1 MNRHYDTERPHQGIG
16 MVPPAQRFFPTA
28 AGSPPRRPAAA
39 LDDTALAEDRT
50 ADGWVSRKV
59 PTCGTISVS
68 WQQFSVG
75 KHRAG
80 RAVDV
85 HVTDELLQAWDG
97 AELIKTVVRTSRGK
111 VRKKH
116 AAGGRR

>member
-1 MNRHYDTERPHQGIG
+1 MFDE
-16 MVPPAQRFFPTA
+16 
-28 AGSPPRRPAAA
+28 AA
-39 LDDTALAEDRT
+39 LADQRT

-59 PTCGTISVS
+59 TTCGTISVS

-75 KHRAG
+75 KHWDG

-85 HVTDELLQAWDG
+85 HVTDELLQVWDG
-97 AELIKTVVRTSRGK
+97 ADLIKTVVRTSRGE